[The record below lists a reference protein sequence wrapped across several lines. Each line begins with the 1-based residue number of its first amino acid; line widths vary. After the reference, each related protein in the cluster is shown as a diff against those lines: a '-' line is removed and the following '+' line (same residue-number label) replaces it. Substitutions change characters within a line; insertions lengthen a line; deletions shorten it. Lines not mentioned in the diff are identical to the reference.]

1 MTPLAATET
10 KKNLSREE
18 KHALGVRLLASGRAA
33 EASPILKE
41 VLDECPSS
49 DFANDWAV
57 AELALG
63 HAANA
68 KQGFTQA
75 LALDAD
81 NVEAATNLG
90 ILLASRRRPQE
101 AIPLLEE
108 FAARVENSQRAAVMQ
123 VLNHCRIQAAAITLR
138 ETKAVFRDVRNKLER
153 PASPVAADDAGSEF
167 WFPDITGWFSRAD
180 ALHLYTAIK
189 LTRPRRI
196 LEIGTFYG
204 RSTATIC
211 TAIKSLGTC
220 VDFITIDLDLRS
232 EEQAKKI
239 FGEIHGIDDI
249 PVSEQFKEA
258 FELGFST
265 TEYAEYQIRKHRLS
279 QYVTFESGDFRNL
292 PGEFDLVFADVMH
305 EPVEI
310 RKNLPAILRKLSP
323 DGILVVHDLND
334 ANKQVI
340 ESIADTAE
348 FISQSETLGI
358 FRIHGKASPA

>member
-1 MTPLAATET
+1 MTPLAATEM
-10 KKNLSREE
+10 KNLSREE

-41 VLDECPSS
+41 LLDERPSS
-49 DFANDWAV
+49 DLANDWAV
-57 AELALG
+57 AELARG

-68 KQGFTQA
+68 KSGFTQA

-90 ILLASRRRPQE
+90 ILLASRRRPEE

-108 FAARVENSQRAAVMQ
+108 FAARVETSQRAQVMQ

-153 PASPVAADDAGSEF
+153 PASPAAEEPGSGF

-189 LTRPRRI
+189 LMRPRRI

-232 EEQAKKI
+232 EEEAKKI
-239 FGEIHGIDDI
+239 FGEIHGIDDV
-249 PVSEQFKEA
+249 PVGEQFKEA

-305 EPVEI
+305 EPVEV
-310 RKNLPAILRKLSP
+310 RKNLPTILRKLSP

-340 ESIADTAE
+340 ESIAGTAE